1 MRAGVS
7 LLLLAL
13 LLSGSLGAQVGS
25 TTDVL
30 TGVVTDDQD
39 RPLAEAVVEATSLET
54 EITRQ
59 ARTDAR
65 GRYTI
70 LFPDGG
76 GHYRLTVRSIGMQ
89 PFQGVVQRFADEDRI
104 VTNVRMSSVPTR
116 LSEVVVQGRRP
127 PPMGG
132 RDLPTPGA
140 VERVVTPDQLSR
152 LPVDA
157 SDLNVLALLAPG
169 VVAVA
174 GDDSTAAGFSVA
186 GQRPASNATTLDG
199 ASFGAGMI
207 PQEALRASRV
217 ITSSYDVARG
227 QFSGGQI
234 SMTSR
239 GGTNVRQGSM
249 SWSLRD
255 EELTFGDDGR
265 DPFARGFS
273 QNQFS
278 GGAGGPIVRDRLF
291 FFGSG
296 QARLRSDAFQTL
308 LNAPAGALDRL
319 GTNPDSLAR
328 FLGLAEQAGAPIP
341 TRVNDSR
348 SSDDFSGLA
357 RLDWLIAPAH
367 TVTVRGDLRYNR
379 QDPTRTSPLSL
390 PEVAG
395 RNSSTGG
402 GGLLT
407 LSSRFGMQVLNEFR
421 VYANR
426 SRNTGEAFT
435 DLPQGRV
442 QVASQ
447 LADGGTGVANYL
459 FGGNPMAAR
468 SSLTTGLEVA
478 NEISWISPAGA
489 HRVKF
494 GLLYKEGR
502 SEQDVSANRFGT
514 FTYQSLQDLEANRP
528 STFTRTLAP
537 ATRASTSVDHAAY
550 LADTWRAGGGWQLTY
565 GLRLERSGFRGA
577 PEYNPQAEA
586 LFGVRTDR
594 LPAETR
600 LSPRVGFS
608 WMPQG
613 GGFGQPPR
621 YTVRGGIGEFRS
633 PVPAMLVGSAL
644 AATGLSASEAQ
655 LFCVGANVPVPDWA
669 AYRADAASIPMACLD
684 GASGTLPTRS
694 PSVTVFASDFEAPR
708 ALRASLGATRRM
720 GLTRS
725 LNLDL
730 SWARGAGQSG
740 VTDLNLGDQRF
751 TLAAEG
757 GRPVYANPAAID
769 PASGAIPVAASRI
782 HPSYGQ
788 VLALDSRMG
797 SRAWQAT
804 LSYTGVILQRGLM
817 YTVSYTW
824 SDVRDQGSGGSGR
837 GFGGQSTAG
846 DPNVRDWARSD
857 FGRTHSLLATVT
869 YPVLTGLEITT
880 ISRLSSGTPYTPM
893 AGGDIN
899 GDGARNDRAF
909 VFSPA
914 AAPDAEVSAAMQ
926 RLLAEGSPGA
936 RACLEAQVGRVA
948 DRNSC
953 TGPWQPSV
961 EFQVNYRPDWF
972 GLQRRLTLSLTTVN
986 LLGGIDQL
994 LHGTDGIKGWG
1005 QGARP
1010 DGTLLYVRGFDPQT
1024 RQFRYVV
1031 NERFG
1036 ATGARGTAI
1045 RIPFQLGIQARYALG
1060 PNRGGIQGLLGG
1072 MGDRGGMGG
1081 MGGGGGFGG
1090 GAGAMGG
1097 RGMMGGLLGG
1107 GDTASFA
1114 ARFGNLVAN
1123 PARQIIDRRIQLRL
1137 TEAQVQAL
1145 SAEADSFEARAA
1157 ALARDLEKRVADL
1170 GATPDIGRAM
1180 TLIRPAMESAQA
1192 LRRRS
1197 LEAAQQILTPE
1208 QWSGLPAA
1216 LTQPPQFP
1224 GIPGGAAPGARRP
1237 PGGGGEKGE
1246 GSSEQ

>member
-1 MRAGVS
+1 MRAGAW
-7 LLLLAL
+7 LLVFAL
-13 LLSGSLGAQVGS
+13 LLPGVLAAQVGS

-76 GHYRLTVRSIGMQ
+76 GQYRLTVRSIGMQ
-89 PFQGVVQRFADEDRI
+89 PFQGVIQRFADEDRI

-132 RDLPTPGA
+132 QDLPTPGS
-140 VERVVTPDQLSR
+140 VERVLTPDQLAR

-186 GQRPASNATTLDG
+186 GQRPTSNATTLDG
-199 ASFGAGMI
+199 ASFGANMI

-217 ITSSYDVARG
+217 ITNSYDVARG

-265 DPFARGFS
+265 DPFASGFS

-278 GGAGGPIVRDRLF
+278 GGVGGPIVRDRLF
-291 FFGSG
+291 LFGSG

-308 LNAPAGALDRL
+308 LNAPVGALDRL
-319 GTNPDSLAR
+319 GTNADSLAR
-328 FLGLAEQAGAPIP
+328 FLSLAEQTGAPIP
-341 TRVNDSR
+341 TRINDSR

-357 RLDWLIAPAH
+357 RIDWMVAPAH
-367 TVTVRGDLRYNR
+367 TVTLRGDLRHNR
-379 QDPTRTSPLSL
+379 QDPLRTSPLSL
-390 PEVAG
+390 PEVAA
-395 RNSSTGG
+395 RNSGTSG

-407 LSSRFGMQVLNEFR
+407 VSSRFGVQVLNEFR
-421 VYANR
+421 IYANR
-426 SRNTGEAFT
+426 SRSTGEAFN

-447 LADGGTGVANYL
+447 LVDGGTGVANYL
-459 FGGNPMAAR
+459 FGGNPSAAR
-468 SSLTTGLEVA
+468 SSVTSGLEVA
-478 NEISWISPAGA
+478 NEASWISPAGA
-489 HRVKF
+489 HRVKV

-502 SEQDVSANRFGT
+502 SEQDVSSNRFGT
-514 FTYQSLQDLEANRP
+514 FSYQSLQDLEANRP

-537 ATRASTSVDHAAY
+537 TTRASTSVDKAAY

-565 GLRLERSGFRGA
+565 GLRIERSGFRGT
-577 PEYNPQAEA
+577 PEYNPQVEA

-594 LPAETR
+594 LPTETR
-600 LSPRVGFS
+600 LSPRLGFS

-633 PVPAMLVGSAL
+633 PIPAMLVGSAQ

-655 LFCVGANVPVPDWA
+655 LFCVGTNVPVPDWT
-669 AYRADAASIPMACLD
+669 AYRADVSSIPNTCLD

-694 PSVTVFASDFEAPR
+694 PSVTAFDPGFGAPR
-708 ALRASLGATRRM
+708 ALRASLGGTRRM

-730 SWARGAGQSG
+730 SWARGLGQSG

-751 TLAAEG
+751 GLAGEG

-769 PASGAIPVAASRI
+769 PASGAIPIAASRI

-788 VLALDSRMG
+788 VLVLDSRMQ
-797 SRAWQAT
+797 SRSWQAT
-804 LSYTGVILQRGLM
+804 LSYNGILLQRGLM
-817 YTVSYTW
+817 YNLSYTL
-824 SDVRDQGSGGSGR
+824 SDVRDQGSGGTGR

-857 FGRTHSLLATVT
+857 FGRTHSFLATIT
-869 YPVLTGLEITT
+869 YPVLNGLEITT

-893 AGGDIN
+893 VGGDIN

-909 VFSPA
+909 IFGPA
-914 AAPDAEVSAAMQ
+914 AAPDAEVASAMS
-926 RLLAEGSPGA
+926 RLLTDGSPGA
-936 RACLEAQVGRVA
+936 RACLEAQQGRVA

-953 TGPWQPSV
+953 TGPWQPSL
-961 EFQVNYRPDWF
+961 EFQLNYRPDWF
-972 GLQRRLTLSLTTVN
+972 GLQRRLTVSMTTVN

-994 LHGTDGIKGWG
+994 LHGADNIRGWG

-1024 RQFRYVV
+1024 QQFRYVV

-1072 MGDRGGMGG
+1072 MGGRGG

-1090 GAGAMGG
+1090 GAGAMAG
-1097 RGMMGGLLGG
+1097 RGMMMGGLLGG
-1107 GDTASFA
+1107 GDSTSFA
-1114 ARFGNLVAN
+1114 SRFGNLVAN

-1145 SAEADSFEARAA
+1145 TAEADSFDTRAV
-1157 ALARDLEKRVADL
+1157 ALASDLEKRAADL
-1170 GATPDIGRAM
+1170 GATPDLGRAM

-1208 QWSGLPAA
+1208 QWSALPSA

-1224 GIPGGAAPGARRP
+1224 GIPGGGGPGGRRP
-1237 PGGGGEKGE
+1237 PG
-1246 GSSEQ
+1246 